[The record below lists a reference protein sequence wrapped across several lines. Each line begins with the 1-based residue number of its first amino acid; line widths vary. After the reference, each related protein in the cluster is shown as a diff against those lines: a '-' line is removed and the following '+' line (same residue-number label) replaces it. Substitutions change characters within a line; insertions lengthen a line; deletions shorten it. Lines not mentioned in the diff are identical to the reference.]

1 MKTVKIYIETTITG
15 PAAPKRGGYAAAL
28 TFTRRNG
35 DIEDRFLKGEEEGT
49 TYNRSVLLAMIY
61 ALQKLKEPC
70 RVVFYTRNTY
80 IKNMILADNP
90 EKWRRAEWKK
100 SDGKGIQNQDLW
112 KMFLEEST
120 EHEIEIVYEK
130 DSEEIWE
137 NDILMCHGNPKDL
150 VKAVFGEFNV
160 IEVESEEVIDSVIGW
175 HYEVIPTDEL
185 SKCEPFCY
193 SMPLTD
199 TYIKFNEMEV
209 IGNIFDNPELLE
221 EENAHG
227 M

>member
-80 IKNMILADNP
+80 IKTLPRSTQRNIISC
-90 EKWRRAEWKK
+90 
-100 SDGKGIQNQDLW
+100 SDP
-112 KMFLEEST
+112 
-120 EHEIEIVYEK
+120 
-130 DSEEIWE
+130 DSA
-137 NDILMCHGNPKDL
+137 NYLRQM
-150 VKAVFGEFNV
+150 
-160 IEVESEEVIDSVIGW
+160 DSR
-175 HYEVIPTDEL
+175 
-185 SKCEPFCY
+185 
-193 SMPLTD
+193 
-199 TYIKFNEMEV
+199 
-209 IGNIFDNPELLE
+209 
-221 EENAHG
+221 
-227 M
+227 

>member
-120 EHEIEIVYEK
+120 EDRVPGK
-130 DSEEIWE
+130 R
-137 NDILMCHGNPKDL
+137 
-150 VKAVFGEFNV
+150 
-160 IEVESEEVIDSVIGW
+160 
-175 HYEVIPTDEL
+175 T
-185 SKCEPFCY
+185 
-193 SMPLTD
+193 
-199 TYIKFNEMEV
+199 
-209 IGNIFDNPELLE
+209 LLE
-221 EENAHG
+221 SAERYDRLYRLSGISDTILWTIGHERGKH
-227 M
+227 

>member
-80 IKNMILADNP
+80 IKN
-90 EKWRRAEWKK
+90 
-100 SDGKGIQNQDLW
+100 
-112 KMFLEEST
+112 
-120 EHEIEIVYEK
+120 
-130 DSEEIWE
+130 
-137 NDILMCHGNPKDL
+137 
-150 VKAVFGEFNV
+150 
-160 IEVESEEVIDSVIGW
+160 
-175 HYEVIPTDEL
+175 
-185 SKCEPFCY
+185 
-193 SMPLTD
+193 
-199 TYIKFNEMEV
+199 
-209 IGNIFDNPELLE
+209 IF
-221 EENAHG
+221 HRS
-227 M
+227 

>member
-1 MKTVKIYIETTITG
+1 MTPSREAEKDYQEYFNSPPHKKNHIATTMINTVLFKISTHILT
-15 PAAPKRGGYAAAL
+15 KRM
-28 TFTRRNG
+28 T
-35 DIEDRFLKGEEEGT
+35 
-49 TYNRSVLLAMIY
+49 VLLAMIY

-130 DSEEIWE
+130 DSEYKET
-137 NDILMCHGNPKDL
+137 LQAYLQGK
-150 VKAVFGEFNV
+150 
-160 IEVESEEVIDSVIGW
+160 EV
-175 HYEVIPTDEL
+175 
-185 SKCEPFCY
+185 
-193 SMPLTD
+193 
-199 TYIKFNEMEV
+199 
-209 IGNIFDNPELLE
+209 
-221 EENAHG
+221 
-227 M
+227 

>member
-100 SDGKGIQNQDLW
+100 SDGKGIAVKQFICKN
-112 KMFLEEST
+112 FA
-120 EHEIEIVYEK
+120 
-130 DSEEIWE
+130 DSGH
-137 NDILMCHGNPKDL
+137 LR
-150 VKAVFGEFNV
+150 
-160 IEVESEEVIDSVIGW
+160 
-175 HYEVIPTDEL
+175 Y
-185 SKCEPFCY
+185 
-193 SMPLTD
+193 D
-199 TYIKFNEMEV
+199 TWCTQS
-209 IGNIFDNPELLE
+209 D
-221 EENAHG
+221 
-227 M
+227 

>member
-80 IKNMILADNP
+80 IKNMIQADNP

-120 EHEIEIVYEK
+120 EHEIEIMGAVKGIDTSKAKEMYSEIISAGDCCNLKSLAINGNDLTELGIDHGKEVGEYLAKALDFVLKNPHNNQREK
-130 DSEEIWE
+130 IMAF
-137 NDILMCHGNPKDL
+137 LRG
-150 VKAVFGEFNV
+150 
-160 IEVESEEVIDSVIGW
+160 
-175 HYEVIPTDEL
+175 
-185 SKCEPFCY
+185 
-193 SMPLTD
+193 
-199 TYIKFNEMEV
+199 
-209 IGNIFDNPELLE
+209 
-221 EENAHG
+221 
-227 M
+227 

>member
-90 EKWRRAEWKK
+90 EKWSGRNQMEKAYRIKICGKCSWKRA
-100 SDGKGIQNQDLW
+100 QNT
-112 KMFLEEST
+112 K
-120 EHEIEIVYEK
+120 
-130 DSEEIWE
+130 
-137 NDILMCHGNPKDL
+137 
-150 VKAVFGEFNV
+150 
-160 IEVESEEVIDSVIGW
+160 
-175 HYEVIPTDEL
+175 
-185 SKCEPFCY
+185 
-193 SMPLTD
+193 
-199 TYIKFNEMEV
+199 
-209 IGNIFDNPELLE
+209 
-221 EENAHG
+221 
-227 M
+227 

>member
-100 SDGKGIQNQDLW
+100 SDGKGMGFELRYCPVNV
-112 KMFLEEST
+112 S
-120 EHEIEIVYEK
+120 EIP
-130 DSEEIWE
+130 
-137 NDILMCHGNPKDL
+137 NPKVVASTFFSNL
-150 VKAVFGEFNV
+150 PFN
-160 IEVESEEVIDSVIGW
+160 
-175 HYEVIPTDEL
+175 
-185 SKCEPFCY
+185 
-193 SMPLTD
+193 
-199 TYIKFNEMEV
+199 
-209 IGNIFDNPELLE
+209 
-221 EENAHG
+221 
-227 M
+227 

>member
-130 DSEEIWE
+130 DSEYKETLQAYLQGKEVQRCLINLE
-137 NDILMCHGNPKDL
+137 NLILAKKSTVLQKHSWKKETWKQSGQSQKR
-150 VKAVFGEFNV
+150 
-160 IEVESEEVIDSVIGW
+160 
-175 HYEVIPTDEL
+175 TDWIRKMQRTIAPVQ
-185 SKCEPFCY
+185 SR
-193 SMPLTD
+193 
-199 TYIKFNEMEV
+199 N
-209 IGNIFDNPELLE
+209 
-221 EENAHG
+221 
-227 M
+227 